1 MIGLTAESGWR
12 ISNQN
17 PVNFYLETSGKM
29 VSCSGSDHFGVIFR
43 ATGSGSQA
51 YLFGITCDGR
61 YILRKWLTD
70 TMSSL
75 IAFKASEAIN
85 KGANHINRIGVMIK
99 GNEIKL
105 YVNGKLVATTKDS
118 SLSTGNIGVYV
129 SAKETKNLTAQ
140 FEEMKYWLIQ

>member
-1 MIGLTAESGWR
+1 
-12 ISNQN
+12 
-17 PVNFYLETSGKM
+17 
-29 VSCSGSDHFGVIFR
+29 
-43 ATGSGSQA
+43 
-51 YLFGITCDGR
+51 
-61 YILRKWLTD
+61 
-70 TMSSL
+70 
-75 IAFKASEAIN
+75 
-85 KGANHINRIGVMIK
+85 MIK